1 MPDDRTISD
10 VIAEHRQHLERVRA
24 AAEAG
29 DPEAAA
35 VYGEGVAVLNRA
47 QAAQAER
54 EALIARTRQQEAQ
67 LKDLQAK
74 ITELER
80 HAAQLELLEV
90 SRILGAAMEPPEGQS
105 G

>member
-1 MPDDRTISD
+1 MSDDRSISD
-10 VIAEHRQHLERVRA
+10 LIVEHRQYLERVRA

-35 VYGEGVAVLNRA
+35 VYAEGVAVLNRA

-80 HAAQLELLEV
+80 QAAQLELLEV
-90 SRILGAAMEPPEGQS
+90 ARILGATPEPPAD
-105 G
+105 